1 MKLNQ
6 DKDLNNKMK
15 KKILV
20 LGASGMIGHMMF
32 KVLSRYDNYDV
43 YGTVRISENL
53 TKYFSA
59 DLVPKLRPAVD
70 ANNFDMIL
78 RSLAAIQ
85 PDVVINCI
93 GVIKHVPFW
102 GKDPLT
108 IININSQLPHRVSL
122 ACRAASARFIQISTD
137 CVFEGTKGNYTEEDN
152 PDAKEIY
159 GRTKFLGE
167 VHYPHCLTI
176 RTSAIG
182 PELNGGFGLLE
193 WFLRQEG
200 EVKGFTKAIFSGF
213 PTNVLAE
220 IMGDVIIPNE
230 SLCGL
235 YHVASEPIAKY
246 DLLNLIAEVYDKKI
260 KINREE
266 GFYCD
271 RSLDS
276 KKFRNNTGF
285 RSSRWEDLIKQMFF
299 VHKKINK

>member
-1 MKLNQ
+1 
-6 DKDLNNKMK
+6 MK

-32 KVLSRYDNYDV
+32 KVLSRYENYDV
-43 YGTVRISENL
+43 YGTVRMTENL

-78 RSLAAIQ
+78 RSLAAVQ
-85 PDVVINCI
+85 PNVVINCI

-122 ACRAASARFIQISTD
+122 ACRAAGARFIQISTD
-137 CVFEGTKGNYTEEDN
+137 CVFEGTKGNYTEQDN
-152 PDAKEIY
+152 ADATDIY

-182 PELNGGFGLLE
+182 PELGGGFGLLE
-193 WFLRQEG
+193 WFLEQEG

-213 PTNVLAE
+213 PTNVLGE
-220 IMGDVIIPNE
+220 IMGDVILPNE
-230 SLCGL
+230 SLNGL
-235 YHVASEPIAKY
+235 YHVASTPISKY
-246 DLLNLIAEVYDKKI
+246 DLLQLIAEVYRKKN
-260 KINREE
+260 KINKED
-266 GFYCD
+266 GFFCD
-271 RSLDS
+271 RSLNS
-276 KKFRNNTGF
+276 TKFRNITKFKNENWK
-285 RSSRWEDLIKQMFF
+285 SLIIKMKDCHNSF
-299 VHKKINK
+299 